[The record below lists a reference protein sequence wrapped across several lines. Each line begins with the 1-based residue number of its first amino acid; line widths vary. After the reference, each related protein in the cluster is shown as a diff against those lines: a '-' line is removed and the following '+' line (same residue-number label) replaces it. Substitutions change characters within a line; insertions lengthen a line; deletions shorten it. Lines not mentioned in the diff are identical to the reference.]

1 MPPDVCGAPVNSP
14 RAVIAT
20 RVSRRP
26 STRASRNRS
35 FETQPATARWRSSP
49 PLKPR
54 SCPPPFAG
62 RSMTTVWLR
71 AQPSAVAVPERL
83 SVRTSKFIRFPH
95 SARSAGQHGSNRGRL
110 IKQSPV
116 MVNGRFARATWGLVA
131 FLLAVVAWGA
141 FVRATGSGAG
151 CGAHWPVCNGQV
163 LPRAPALETII
174 EFSHRVSSGLVTLAV
189 LVWAVWGFL
198 AFPRGHRV
206 RRGAVLGV
214 LAILAE
220 GAIGAALV
228 LFRLTGKDDSLT
240 RAAVM
245 GLHLVNTFFL
255 LAVVALTGAWAGGV
269 GRLRLRDQGVVAV
282 LVPAALLGLVVL
294 GVSGGVAALGDTLFP
309 ASSLTEGFRQD
320 VSGGAHVLLRL
331 RILHPLIAVAVGTL
345 LLVTAGVCGML
356 RPGRSV
362 RRTAVALAALV
373 VVQLTAGMVNLVLL
387 APVWM
392 QLVHLLLADA
402 VWLAAVLLGGAALAE
417 DAPRL
422 SVPGLVEPGSASVR

>member
-1 MPPDVCGAPVNSP
+1 
-14 RAVIAT
+14 
-20 RVSRRP
+20 
-26 STRASRNRS
+26 
-35 FETQPATARWRSSP
+35 
-49 PLKPR
+49 
-54 SCPPPFAG
+54 
-62 RSMTTVWLR
+62 
-71 AQPSAVAVPERL
+71 
-83 SVRTSKFIRFPH
+83 
-95 SARSAGQHGSNRGRL
+95 
-110 IKQSPV
+110 

-189 LVWAVWGFL
+189 IAWAVWGFL

-206 RRGAVLGV
+206 RRGAALGV
-214 LAILAE
+214 LAILVE

-245 GLHLVNTFFL
+245 GMHLVNTFFL
-255 LAVVALTGAWAGGV
+255 LAVVALTGAWAGGM
-269 GRLRLRDQGVVAV
+269 GRPRLRDQGAVAV
-282 LVPAALLGLVVL
+282 LVPAALVGLVVL
-294 GVSGGVAALGDTLFP
+294 GVSGGIAALGDTLFP
-309 ASSLTEGFRQD
+309 SSSLAEGFRQD

-331 RILHPLIAVAVGTL
+331 RVLHPLIAVVVGTL

-392 QLVHLLLADA
+392 QLVHLMLADA

-422 SVPGLVEPGSASVR
+422 SVPGLVEPGSASAR

>member
-1 MPPDVCGAPVNSP
+1 
-14 RAVIAT
+14 
-20 RVSRRP
+20 
-26 STRASRNRS
+26 
-35 FETQPATARWRSSP
+35 
-49 PLKPR
+49 
-54 SCPPPFAG
+54 
-62 RSMTTVWLR
+62 
-71 AQPSAVAVPERL
+71 
-83 SVRTSKFIRFPH
+83 
-95 SARSAGQHGSNRGRL
+95 
-110 IKQSPV
+110 

-131 FLLAVVAWGA
+131 FLLAVVVWGA

-151 CGAHWPVCNGQV
+151 CGAHWPICNGQV

-189 LVWAVWGFL
+189 VAWAVWGFL

-206 RRGAVLGV
+206 RRGAALGV
-214 LAILAE
+214 LAILVE

-245 GLHLVNTFFL
+245 GMHLVNTFFL
-255 LAVVALTGAWAGGV
+255 LAVVALTGAWAGGM
-269 GRLRLRDQGVVAV
+269 GRPRLRDQGAVAV
-282 LVPAALLGLVVL
+282 LVPAALVGLVVL
-294 GVSGGVAALGDTLFP
+294 GVSGGIAALGDTLFP
-309 ASSLTEGFRQD
+309 SSSLAEGFRQD

-331 RILHPLIAVAVGTL
+331 RVLHPLIAVAVGTL

-422 SVPGLVEPGSASVR
+422 SVPGLVEPGSASAR

>member
-1 MPPDVCGAPVNSP
+1 
-14 RAVIAT
+14 
-20 RVSRRP
+20 
-26 STRASRNRS
+26 
-35 FETQPATARWRSSP
+35 
-49 PLKPR
+49 
-54 SCPPPFAG
+54 
-62 RSMTTVWLR
+62 
-71 AQPSAVAVPERL
+71 
-83 SVRTSKFIRFPH
+83 
-95 SARSAGQHGSNRGRL
+95 
-110 IKQSPV
+110 

-131 FLLAVVAWGA
+131 FLLAVVVWGA

-163 LPRAPALETII
+163 LPRAPALETVI

-189 LVWAVWGFL
+189 LAWAVWGFL
-198 AFPRGHRV
+198 AFPRGHWV

-214 LAILAE
+214 LAILVEA
-220 GAIGAALV
+220 AIGAALV

-240 RAAVM
+240 RAGVM
-245 GLHLVNTFFL
+245 GFHLVNTFFL
-255 LAVVALTGAWAGGV
+255 LAVVALTGAWAGGLS
-269 GRLRLRDQGVVAV
+269 RLRPRDQGAVAV

-309 ASSLTEGFRQD
+309 ATSLAEGFRQD

-331 RILHPLIAVAVGTL
+331 RVLHPLLAVAVGTL
-345 LLVTAGVCGML
+345 LLVTAAVCGLL

-362 RRTAVALAALV
+362 RRTAVVLAGLV
-373 VVQLTAGMVNLVLL
+373 VLQLIAGMVNLVLL

-402 VWLAAVLLGGAALAE
+402 VWLATVLLGAAALAE

-422 SVPGLVEPGSASVR
+422 SVPGLIEPGSASVR

>member
-1 MPPDVCGAPVNSP
+1 
-14 RAVIAT
+14 
-20 RVSRRP
+20 
-26 STRASRNRS
+26 
-35 FETQPATARWRSSP
+35 
-49 PLKPR
+49 
-54 SCPPPFAG
+54 
-62 RSMTTVWLR
+62 
-71 AQPSAVAVPERL
+71 
-83 SVRTSKFIRFPH
+83 
-95 SARSAGQHGSNRGRL
+95 
-110 IKQSPV
+110 

-131 FLLAVVAWGA
+131 FLLAVVVWGA

-189 LVWAVWGFL
+189 LAWAVWGFL

-269 GRLRLRDQGVVAV
+269 SRLRLRDQGALGV

-309 ASSLTEGFRQD
+309 ASSLAEGFRQD

-331 RILHPLIAVAVGTL
+331 RVLHPLLAVAMGTL
-345 LLVTAGVCGML
+345 LLVTAGACGML

-362 RRTAVALAALV
+362 RRSAVVLAGLV

-392 QLVHLLLADA
+392 QLIHLLLADG
-402 VWLAAVLLGGAALAE
+402 VWLATVLLGATALAE

-422 SVPGLVEPGSASVR
+422 SVPGLAEPGSASAR

>member
-35 FETQPATARWRSSP
+35 FERQPATARWRSSP

-54 SCPPPFAG
+54 SCPPPSAG

-95 SARSAGQHGSNRGRL
+95 SARSPGQHGSNRGRL

-163 LPRAPALETII
+163 LPRAPALETLV
-174 EFSHRVSSGLVTLAV
+174 EFTHRVSSGAVTLAV
-189 LVWAVWGFL
+189 LAWAVWGFL

-206 RRGAVLGV
+206 RRGAALGV
-214 LAILAE
+214 LAILLE

-228 LFRLTGKDDSLT
+228 LFRLTGTDASLA
-240 RAAVM
+240 RAGVM
-245 GLHLVNTFFL
+245 GLHLINTFFL
-255 LAVVALTGAWAGGV
+255 LAMVTVTGAWAGGLP
-269 GRLRLRDQGVVAV
+269 RPRLRDQGAV
-282 LVPAALLGLVVL
+282 GGLVSAALVGLVVL
-294 GVSGGVAALGDTLFP
+294 GVTGAIAALGDTLFP
-309 ASSLTEGFRQD
+309 SRSLSEGFRQD
-320 VSGGAHVLLRL
+320 MSPGAHVLLRL
-331 RILHPLIAVAVGTL
+331 RVVHPLLALAVGTL
-345 LLVTAGVCGML
+345 LLVTAGVFGFF

-362 RRTAVALAALV
+362 RRSAVAL
-373 VVQLTAGMVNLVLL
+373 
-387 APVWM
+387 
-392 QLVHLLLADA
+392 
-402 VWLAAVLLGGAALAE
+402 
-417 DAPRL
+417 
-422 SVPGLVEPGSASVR
+422 S